1 MKKINLLKPFLLFSL
16 LAVLLTL
23 AACNNPVGNTSSN
36 SEPKKYTIWLDRST
50 YTQFK
55 EVFKNRLEDGD
66 FIQLEF
72 NAEQWN
78 AISKVLPD
86 KDKDMW
92 TESQIMK
99 WLKSEEFGDTEATK
113 QAKWLITHEH
123 VCIVSRTGDIVS
135 YLYKQ

>member
-1 MKKINLLKPFLLFSL
+1 MKKINLLKPILLFSL

-23 AACNNPVGNTSSN
+23 AACNNPANPQT
-36 SEPKKYTIWLDRST
+36 KRYTIWLSRST
-50 YTQFK
+50 YTQF
-55 EVFKNRLEDGD
+55 EEDFKTRLKDGR

-78 AISKVLPD
+78 AILKVLPD

>member
-1 MKKINLLKPFLLFSL
+1 MKKINLLKPILLFSL

-23 AACNNPVGNTSSN
+23 AACNNPANPPT
-36 SEPKKYTIWLDRST
+36 KRST
-50 YTQFK
+50 YTQF
-55 EVFKNRLEDGD
+55 EEDFKTRLEDGR

-99 WLKSEEFGDTEATK
+99 WLKSEEFGDTGATK